1 VVSAQEAYIK
11 ASNTNGG
18 DFFGDA
24 IALSADG
31 NTLAV
36 AATNESSGVA
46 GINGDQADN
55 TVAAAGAVY
64 VFVRSG
70 ATWVQQAYIKASNP
84 DVGDQFGLSVALS
97 ADGNT
102 LVVGAPGESS
112 AAMGIGGDQTDNTTL
127 SAGAVYIFVRSGTT
141 WTQQAYIKASNPQ
154 LAAEFGTS
162 VALSGDGDALAAGAP
177 RESGAATGVDGDQ
190 ANNTAAFAGAVYMF
204 VRSGGTWTQQAYIKA
219 SNTGVNDQF
228 GTVVTLSAD
237 GTTLAVGAIG
247 EESAAAGINADQASD
262 AAPEAGAVYVF
273 VRSGAAWAQQA
284 YVKASNAGAG
294 DRFGASLSLSADGDT
309 LAVGAP
315 RENSAATGINGD
327 QLDDT
332 VDAGAVYVFVR
343 SAATWS
349 QQAYIK
355 ASNTG
360 ATDTLGFGELFG
372 LAVALSQDGNA
383 LAVGAPLES
392 GDATGIG
399 GDQTGATVFSGAA
412 YVFARAD
419 STWAQDAYVKAS
431 NTVSGALFG
440 AQVALNGAGSALV
453 VGALGEPGAAIGI
466 NGDQSANAG
475 LGFAGAV
482 YVFR

>member
-1 VVSAQEAYIK
+1 MAMRSP
-11 ASNTNGG
+11 
-18 DFFGDA
+18 
-24 IALSADG
+24 
-31 NTLAV
+31 
-36 AATNESSGVA
+36 
-46 GINGDQADN
+46 QA
-55 TVAAAGAVY
+55 
-64 VFVRSG
+64 R
-70 ATWVQQAYIKASNP
+70 
-84 DVGDQFGLSVALS
+84 
-97 ADGNT
+97 
-102 LVVGAPGESS
+102 
-112 AAMGIGGDQTDNTTL
+112 
-127 SAGAVYIFVRSGTT
+127 R
-141 WTQQAYIKASNPQ
+141 
-154 LAAEFGTS
+154 
-162 VALSGDGDALAAGAP
+162 

-190 ANNTAAFAGAVYMF
+190 ANNTAAF
-204 VRSGGTWTQQAYIKA
+204 
-219 SNTGVNDQF
+219 
-228 GTVVTLSAD
+228 
-237 GTTLAVGAIG
+237 
-247 EESAAAGINADQASD
+247 
-262 AAPEAGAVYVF
+262 AGAVYVF

-383 LAVGAPLES
+383 L
-392 GDATGIG
+392 
-399 GDQTGATVFSGAA
+399 
-412 YVFARAD
+412 
-419 STWAQDAYVKAS
+419 
-431 NTVSGALFG
+431 
-440 AQVALNGAGSALV
+440 V